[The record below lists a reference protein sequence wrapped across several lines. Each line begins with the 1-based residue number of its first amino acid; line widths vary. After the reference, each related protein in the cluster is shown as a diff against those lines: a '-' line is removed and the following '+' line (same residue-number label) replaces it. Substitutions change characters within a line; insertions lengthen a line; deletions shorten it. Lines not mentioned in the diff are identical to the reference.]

1 MDTSK
6 VIELGS
12 VSEATQGINPVH
24 VESFTDPTPG
34 PHMG

>member
-12 VSEATQGINPVH
+12 VSEETQGTQFVH
-24 VESFTDPTPG
+24 IESFTDPTPG
-34 PHMG
+34 PHLG